1 VITGVES
8 RLKHQ
13 EMQMSVNAAAYDDGR
28 IRCDD
33 QELVIRNYYLWG
45 AKRIPYTSI
54 KGVQTLPL
62 TGLNAVRRWRIWGSG
77 DFVHWWNLDPSRP
90 GKSIALVID
99 VGRQV
104 HPTITPDDPAAVASI
119 LTERIGGP
127 GAGN

>member
-1 VITGVES
+1 
-8 RLKHQ
+8 
-13 EMQMSVNAAAYDDGR
+13 MQMSANAAAYDDGR

-45 AKRIPYTSI
+45 AKRIRYTSI
-54 KGVQTLPL
+54 RGVQTLPL

-99 VGRQV
+99 VGRYV
-104 HPTITPDDPAAVASI
+104 RPTITPDDPAAVASL
-119 LTERIGGP
+119 LTEGTGASRGAPGGA
-127 GAGN
+127 AG